1 MKEISWSEFRLM
13 KLADLKAG
21 ECLKVTGDGLPAF
34 YAIINPQ
41 GGMVARVEGIAS
53 QIDTSRGLG

>member
-1 MKEISWSEFRLM
+1 MKEVSWSEFKLM

-21 ECLKVTGDGLPAF
+21 QCLKVTGDGVTAF

-41 GGMVARVEGIAS
+41 GGMVARVEGIAGM
-53 QIDTSRGLG
+53 IDSSKGLG